1 MIGSNGSTVLAA
13 SDPSSADVNPRRSHG
28 HPGQHGHVVAVI
40 LTGSAALTRR
50 HADSV
55 AASSDGPPATRF

>member
-28 HPGQHGHVVAVI
+28 HPGHPGQHDHVVAVI
-40 LTGSAALTRR
+40 LTGVRCAN
-50 HADSV
+50 
-55 AASSDGPPATRF
+55 SSSR